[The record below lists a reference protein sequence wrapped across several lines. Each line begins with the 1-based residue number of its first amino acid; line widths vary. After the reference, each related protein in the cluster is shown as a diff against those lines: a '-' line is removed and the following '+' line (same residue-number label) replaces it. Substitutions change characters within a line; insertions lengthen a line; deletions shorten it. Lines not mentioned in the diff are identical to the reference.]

1 MNDELQSEIQQAV
14 SNKRANKRF
23 LRGLKKHKSAELD
36 KAFRI
41 AHEETFDRIDCL
53 DCANCC
59 KTTSPI
65 FRDVDIERIS
75 RHLKLKPGVFIQQY
89 LRLDHEGDY
98 VLQESPCLFLGDDNK
113 CSIYELRPLAC
124 KEYPHTN
131 RKNMHQILDLTHRN
145 TMVCPAVNSVVENLK
160 KSLD

>member
-1 MNDELQSEIQQAV
+1 MNDELRSEIEQAI
-14 SNKRANKRF
+14 SNKKSNKRF
-23 LRGLKKHKSAELD
+23 LSGLKKHKPADLD

-41 AHEETFDRIDCL
+41 AHEEAFERIDCL

-75 RHLKLKPGVFIQQY
+75 RFLKIKPGQFIEQN
-89 LRLDHEGDY
+89 LHLDHDGDY
-98 VLQESPCLFLGDDNK
+98 VLNESPCLFLGDDNK
-113 CSIYELRPLAC
+113 CSIYDLRPLAC

-131 RKNMHQILDLTHRN
+131 RKNMHQILGLTHKN